1 MNEILDD
8 FIIIIIGKGENKF
21 LVIIYSE
28 IGICYRWIK
37 EIWIKM
43 FRGLLEKCQENI
55 LVFLFIVKVN
65 LYIVMLRYLKVL
77 IQSKYLLQ
85 MLISVLV
92 YNMYY

>member
-1 MNEILDD
+1 MFFDFWDGICELVRSCVDNVEVVVKMNEILDD

-43 FRGLLEKCQENI
+43 FRGLLGKW
-55 LVFLFIVKVN
+55 
-65 LYIVMLRYLKVL
+65 
-77 IQSKYLLQ
+77 
-85 MLISVLV
+85 
-92 YNMYY
+92 